1 METQSE
7 KIQKQIDAANTKLLE
22 SKKKLVLAIQK
33 EKAEKYDLFVKLFS
47 DGEGDEIGKF
57 ADATINGEKAIDFIN
72 RKIDEELE
80 AIAAEEA
87 AKKEAAKAAKEQKAE
102 PQSTDSKSETKDNKS
117 VDKTSTSKNEADA
130 KEQSAQ
136 VNKVEANRTPKRV
149 DPTTGRPIYQ

>member
-7 KIQKQIDAANTKLLE
+7 RIQRQIDAANTKLLE
-22 SKKKLVLAIQK
+22 SKRKLVLAIHK

-47 DGEGDEIGKF
+47 DGEGDEKGKF

-136 VNKVEANRTPKRV
+136 VNKVENPMSKKANDYYKAMAAHR
-149 DPTTGRPIYQ
+149 

>member
-7 KIQKQIDAANTKLLE
+7 KIQRQIDAANTKLLE
-22 SKKKLVLAIQK
+22 RKKKLVLAIQK

-47 DGEGDEIGKF
+47 DGEGDEKGKF

-87 AKKEAAKAAKEQKAE
+87 AKKEAAKAAKEQKADA
-102 PQSTDSKSETKDNKS
+102 DSSDDKSKKDVAKDES
-117 VDKTSTSKNEADA
+117 SSTSKTDKQAV
-130 KEQSAQ
+130 KEQAASGKQ
-136 VNKVEANRTPKRV
+136 VEVNRTPKRV

>member
-7 KIQKQIDAANTKLLE
+7 RIQRQIDAANTKLLE
-22 SKKKLVLAIQK
+22 SKRKLVLAIHK

-47 DGEGDEIGKF
+47 DGEGDEKGKF

-136 VNKVEANRTPKRV
+136 VNKVEANRTPKRI
-149 DPTTGRPIYQ
+149 DPTTGRPIC

>member
-1 METQSE
+1 METKS
-7 KIQKQIDAANTKLLE
+7 KAIQRQIDDAKTAIAK
-22 SKKKLVLAIQK
+22 KQKKLAEAIQK
-33 EKAEKYDLFVKLFS
+33 EKAEKFDLFKKLFS
-47 DGEGDEIGKF
+47 DGEGDEKGKF

-136 VNKVEANRTPKRV
+136 VNKVENPMSKKANDYYKAMAAHR
-149 DPTTGRPIYQ
+149 